1 MCQTAGGG
9 IPRQAFLRINKL
21 PTSVDTFP
29 NFGGYVCKS
38 DAGCCS
44 RRGGFRYR
52 RLEGGLSDLLTED
65 GPSPCDAH
73 IAALRYR
80 GGLAAVGCVW
90 RETNERERRRKD
102 EFSESLGP
110 FPFRYFN
117 LFSTLSREKKKKKKR
132 KVIATQSFGAA
143 RLSRIP
149 SGDLSLAHH
158 SLFLS
163 TFTDGPLWREICLCC
178 FRPCAAIR
186 ASPLRDESAVLHKP
200 LCVAHTVNPGRSYD
214 IDTFREFYLPCP
226 SPSQLD
232 DIIFAP
238 TRKLKDIF
246 LFRQSAIYN

>member
-1 MCQTAGGG
+1 MVVLCLMLPIVAQD
-9 IPRQAFLRINKL
+9 IVEVWPSKL
-21 PTSVDTFP
+21 TV
-29 NFGGYVCKS
+29 K
-38 DAGCCS
+38 
-44 RRGGFRYR
+44 RRTR
-52 RLEGGLSDLLTED
+52 D
-65 GPSPCDAH
+65 
-73 IAALRYR
+73 
-80 GGLAAVGCVW
+80 
-90 RETNERERRRKD
+90 EREERRILRMIGAISVQIFQSILHAQPRDRRKK
-102 EFSESLGP
+102 E
-110 FPFRYFN
+110 
-117 LFSTLSREKKKKKKR
+117 R
-132 KVIATQSFGAA
+132 KVTERQS
-143 RLSRIP
+143 RSLSTDRSSFSRSP
-149 SGDLSLAHH
+149 LA
-158 SLFLS
+158 LLS